1 MSEKENIVK
10 KVCKELSITQK
21 QLSQT
26 MGVNDSTVRGWASNK
41 EISKP
46 MENFL
51 NCLVENHTLKNKLD
65 KFQTAF
71 KLIEEAKQ

>member
-10 KVCKELSITQK
+10 KVCKELNVTQK
-21 QLSQT
+21 QLSEV
-26 MGVNDSTVRGWASNK
+26 MGVTDSTVRGWASNK

-51 NCLVENHTLKNKLD
+51 YCLLEKHALENRLN

-71 KLIEEAKQ
+71 KLIEEAK